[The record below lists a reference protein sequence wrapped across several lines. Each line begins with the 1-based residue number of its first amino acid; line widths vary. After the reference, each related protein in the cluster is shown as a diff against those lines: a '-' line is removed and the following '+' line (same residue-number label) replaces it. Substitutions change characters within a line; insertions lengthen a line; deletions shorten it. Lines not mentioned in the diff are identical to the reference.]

1 MATKQLDLDLLAVAS
16 GLPPVSSNY
25 KRKKQNDHDNVVRHT
40 PIYNDPAPI
49 FEEPK
54 ARAGKGHNPE
64 KSDKAPAS
72 GVDAPAHAPK
82 APDSRTLRERVQGL
96 ISALLPFIFFGAAA
110 MGSYRS
116 FTLCNAFFARYNPA
130 DGAFTMSVLLVAVA
144 FATPQA
150 VHILWPT
157 VRQGKRIFLFTLC
170 VLLSVASIG
179 TNVII
184 TAQELQNQKADSNIA
199 LVQAKAKA
207 DQLQASIDSLE
218 RQRAGIAESLELD
231 KQERTILMEAQ
242 KGLAVGEYQYN
253 RVRQNLAD
261 IKGRIDK
268 ATIALSDIDSQIV
281 AIRADMPTMTATE
294 AGMSDTWINWAGSI
308 IIEIGGPVALA
319 LAISL

>member
-1 MATKQLDLDLLAVAS
+1 MAKQLDLDLLAVAS

-25 KRKKQNDHDNVVRHT
+25 KKRKEQNGQD
-40 PIYNDPAPI
+40 
-49 FEEPK
+49 
-54 ARAGKGHNPE
+54 
-64 KSDKAPAS
+64 KSDDLEALPLVSPGSGAEREQVRTLGRPDPVQADPQAGAEKAPDVA
-72 GVDAPAHAPK
+72 K

-231 KQERTILMEAQ
+231 KQ
-242 KGLAVGEYQYN
+242 
-253 RVRQNLAD
+253 
-261 IKGRIDK
+261 
-268 ATIALSDIDSQIV
+268 
-281 AIRADMPTMTATE
+281 
-294 AGMSDTWINWAGSI
+294 
-308 IIEIGGPVALA
+308 
-319 LAISL
+319 